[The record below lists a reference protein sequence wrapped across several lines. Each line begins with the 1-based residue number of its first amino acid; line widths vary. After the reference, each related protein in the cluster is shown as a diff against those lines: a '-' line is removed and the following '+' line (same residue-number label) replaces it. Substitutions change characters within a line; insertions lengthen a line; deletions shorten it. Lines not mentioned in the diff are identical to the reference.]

1 MSDQRRVGRRD
12 GRERGKTRDRWKSG
26 TRGRDLGDELTLSL
40 RELTGYGWRIS
51 IIRRCWFDEID
62 RWSTRTPIYTVLA
75 PPFESVSKS
84 GGAERMVAHWL
95 RDLLTLVHLSNYRL
109 WKMQK

>member
-95 RDLLTLVHLSNYRL
+95 RDLLKLVRLSNYRL
-109 WKMQK
+109 